1 MENQITVH
9 DLKIEPEF
17 FDRVLLRKKRFEV
30 RKDDRNFKEGDILM
44 LNEYERA
51 TKSYSGRKILV
62 LAGKIYHDEVKFA
75 LKEKYCLI
83 EIIFREEFTE
93 EQNNKVNQYF
103 EALFGIS
110 EKK

>member
-1 MENQITVH
+1 MEKQITVH

-17 FDRVLLRKKRFEV
+17 YERVLQRKKRFEV
-30 RKDDRNFKEGDILM
+30 RKYDRNFKEGDILM
-44 LNEYERA
+44 LNEYQGA
-51 TKSYSGRKILV
+51 TKSFTGRKILV
-62 LAGKIYHDEVKFA
+62 LAGKIYRDEVKFA

-83 EIIFREEFTE
+83 EINFREEFTE
-93 EQNNKVNQYF
+93 EQNDMVNKYF